1 MLNPNSLKA
10 KPADNYDDLKKQFF
24 ALKNLCESKIK
35 QCSIYSNKLAEYDR
49 ESLIA
54 RNEALESEREM
65 NAQLTEEIAK
75 ANDRVKELEV
85 RYSELRNKVGISS
98 ANIELEM
105 NNKNHRNKILSQA
118 KIEVLQKIKS
128 KAVDLMHKN
137 WIISQSPSV
146 EKLMEQPVWLS
157 TDIIDSE
164 IEQLRKEQ
172 DNE

>member
-1 MLNPNSLKA
+1 MNNICDFMTKEELDNALIERDSL
-10 KPADNYDDLKKQFF
+10 
-24 ALKNLCESKIK
+24 
-35 QCSIYSNKLAEYDR
+35 R
-49 ESLIA
+49 
-54 RNEALESEREM
+54 
-65 NAQLTEEIAK
+65 AQLANANEDYKALFSAFESCQDELKK

-118 KIEVLQKIKS
+118 KIEALQKIKS
-128 KAVDLMHKN
+128 KAVGLMHKN

>member
-1 MLNPNSLKA
+1 MNNICDFMTKEELDNALIERDSL
-10 KPADNYDDLKKQFF
+10 
-24 ALKNLCESKIK
+24 
-35 QCSIYSNKLAEYDR
+35 R
-49 ESLIA
+49 
-54 RNEALESEREM
+54 
-65 NAQLTEEIAK
+65 AQLANANEDYKALFSAFESCQDELKK

-137 WIISQSPSV
+137 WIISKSPSV

>member
-1 MLNPNSLKA
+1 MNNICDFMTKEELDNALIERDSL
-10 KPADNYDDLKKQFF
+10 
-24 ALKNLCESKIK
+24 
-35 QCSIYSNKLAEYDR
+35 R
-49 ESLIA
+49 
-54 RNEALESEREM
+54 
-65 NAQLTEEIAK
+65 AQLANANEDYKALFSAFESCQDELKK

-164 IEQLRKEQ
+164 IEQLRKEK
-172 DNE
+172 DSE

>member
-1 MLNPNSLKA
+1 MNNICDFMTKEELDNALIERDSL
-10 KPADNYDDLKKQFF
+10 
-24 ALKNLCESKIK
+24 
-35 QCSIYSNKLAEYDR
+35 R
-49 ESLIA
+49 
-54 RNEALESEREM
+54 
-65 NAQLTEEIAK
+65 AQLENANEDYKALFSAFESCQDELKK

-85 RYSELRNKVGISS
+85 RYSELRNNVGISS

>member
-1 MLNPNSLKA
+1 MTKEELDNALIERDSL
-10 KPADNYDDLKKQFF
+10 
-24 ALKNLCESKIK
+24 
-35 QCSIYSNKLAEYDR
+35 R
-49 ESLIA
+49 
-54 RNEALESEREM
+54 
-65 NAQLTEEIAK
+65 AQLENANEDYKALFSAFESCQDELKK

-85 RYSELRNKVGISS
+85 RYSELRNNVGISS

>member
-1 MLNPNSLKA
+1 M
-10 KPADNYDDLKKQFF
+10 
-24 ALKNLCESKIK
+24 ALWSDGKTN
-35 QCSIYSNKLAEYDR
+35 
-49 ESLIA
+49 
-54 RNEALESEREM
+54 
-65 NAQLTEEIAK
+65 EEIQKLSEVDSSSVAYNLHEDLLCVKEDLAK
-75 ANDRVKELEV
+75 ANERCRELEA
-85 RYSELRNKVGISS
+85 RYAELRNKVGISS

-128 KAVDLMHKN
+128 KAVELMHKN

-146 EKLMEQPVWLS
+146 EKLMVQPVWLS

-172 DNE
+172 DSD

>member
-1 MLNPNSLKA
+1 MNNICDFMTKEELDNALIERDSL
-10 KPADNYDDLKKQFF
+10 
-24 ALKNLCESKIK
+24 
-35 QCSIYSNKLAEYDR
+35 R
-49 ESLIA
+49 
-54 RNEALESEREM
+54 
-65 NAQLTEEIAK
+65 AQLANANEDYKALFSAFESCQDELKK

-118 KIEVLQKIKS
+118 KIEALQKIKS

>member
-1 MLNPNSLKA
+1 
-10 KPADNYDDLKKQFF
+10 
-24 ALKNLCESKIK
+24 
-35 QCSIYSNKLAEYDR
+35 
-49 ESLIA
+49 
-54 RNEALESEREM
+54 
-65 NAQLTEEIAK
+65 
-75 ANDRVKELEV
+75 
-85 RYSELRNKVGISS
+85 
-98 ANIELEM
+98 M

-164 IEQLRKEQ
+164 IEQLRKEK
-172 DNE
+172 DSE

>member
-1 MLNPNSLKA
+1 MNNICDFMTKEELDNALIERDSL
-10 KPADNYDDLKKQFF
+10 
-24 ALKNLCESKIK
+24 
-35 QCSIYSNKLAEYDR
+35 R
-49 ESLIA
+49 
-54 RNEALESEREM
+54 
-65 NAQLTEEIAK
+65 AQLANANEDYKALFSAFESCQDELKK

-118 KIEVLQKIKS
+118 KIEALQKIKS

-157 TDIIDSE
+157 TDIISMVFVVHF
-164 IEQLRKEQ
+164 
-172 DNE
+172 

>member
-1 MLNPNSLKA
+1 MNNICDFMTKEELDNALIERDSL
-10 KPADNYDDLKKQFF
+10 
-24 ALKNLCESKIK
+24 
-35 QCSIYSNKLAEYDR
+35 R
-49 ESLIA
+49 
-54 RNEALESEREM
+54 
-65 NAQLTEEIAK
+65 AQLANANEDYKALFSAFESCQDELKK

-118 KIEVLQKIKS
+118 KIEALQKIKS
-128 KAVDLMHKN
+128 KAVGLMHKN

-164 IEQLRKEQ
+164 IEQLRKEK
-172 DNE
+172 DSE

>member
-1 MLNPNSLKA
+1 MNNICDFMTKEELDNALIERDSL
-10 KPADNYDDLKKQFF
+10 
-24 ALKNLCESKIK
+24 
-35 QCSIYSNKLAEYDR
+35 R
-49 ESLIA
+49 
-54 RNEALESEREM
+54 
-65 NAQLTEEIAK
+65 AQLANANEDYKALFSAFESCQDELKK